1 MKRKIDRTS
10 LMWSFHN
17 IVAHPVSEFF
27 YLASFLLELCG
38 FTKIA
43 DKAEKAGNWVHDAT
57 IPAHSPGE
65 GRG

>member
-1 MKRKIDRTS
+1 
-10 LMWSFHN
+10 MWSFHN

-38 FTKIA
+38 FAKIA
-43 DKAEKAGNWVHDAT
+43 DKTEKAGNWVHDAT